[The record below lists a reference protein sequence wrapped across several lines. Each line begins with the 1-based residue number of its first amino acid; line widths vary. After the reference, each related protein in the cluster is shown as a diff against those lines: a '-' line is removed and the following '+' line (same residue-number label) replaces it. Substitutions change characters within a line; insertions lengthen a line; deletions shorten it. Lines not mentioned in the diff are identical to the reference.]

1 MEYVIKMISD
11 NKLCHFTTNKK
22 GKIESVSGI
31 TKEELKKY
39 IPSMDL
45 GVNVKL
51 KVYFRIN
58 EWKKGKKTLV
68 IEEAYNK
75 ENKRYASP
83 DMLDVIY
90 TLSFDWK
97 QPVSLCNMFIGTL
110 DEAKEVSRNLE
121 KTKLKLVEMHQFK
134 KSRHE
139 FYLPTGV
146 QETGRMLM
154 AQKEHYAKE
163 MTE

>member
-1 MEYVIKMISD
+1 MEYIIKMVSK
-11 NKLCHFTTNKK
+11 NELKTFTTNKK
-22 GKIESVSGI
+22 GQIESTNGI
-31 TKEELKKY
+31 TKDELKKY

-58 EWKKGKKTLV
+58 EWKEGKKTLV

-75 ENKRYASP
+75 ENKRFASP
-83 DMLDVIY
+83 EMLDVIY

-110 DEAKEVSRNLE
+110 DEAKESSKRL
-121 KTKLKLVEMHQFK
+121 TSTQLKLVQKDQHK
-134 KSRHE
+134 RTRHE
-139 FYLPTGV
+139 FYLPTGE
-146 QETGRMLM
+146 QQTGRMMM
-154 AQKEHYAKE
+154 AQKEHYEKE
-163 MTE
+163 MKL